1 VGGLDIGL
9 ERASMEIKYQ
19 VENDPYCIKV
29 LEKHWPNVKRYED
42 VREIRGSELP
52 TVDIIAGGV
61 PCQDVS
67 CAGKGEGIH
76 GSRSGLFFEMARI
89 IEEARPRYVIIEN
102 VPALVRRGLDIIGE
116 ELRLRGYRTLRP
128 LLIEAASVG
137 APHKRERIFIV
148 AIRRED
154 VDDTQSIGRNNGQS
168 TDKGENKGKI
178 NTPGYTGKMPAMAVR
193 LPESD
198 LNSDTNGDGRKRWAI
213 SDQSRK
219 EGNDIN
225 GICEE
230 VAVPEGARQR
240 EHGGK
245 VHAVTE
251 PYGFSI
257 EGLSEW
263 WSVEPCFCRVVG
275 RCPSR
280 VDRLRG
286 LGNIV
291 VPHVAEMVGRLVIDL
306 DKIING
312 E

>member
-1 VGGLDIGL
+1 LIISLTVGSLFSGVGGLDIGL

-137 APHKRERIFIV
+137 APHKRERIFII
-148 AIRRED
+148 AI
-154 VDDTQSIGRNNGQS
+154 
-168 TDKGENKGKI
+168 
-178 NTPGYTGKMPAMAVR
+178 R

-198 LNSDTNGDGRKRWAI
+198 LNSDTNGDGWERGAI

-251 PYGFSI
+251 TSGFSI

-263 WSVEPCFCRVVG
+263 WAVEPCFCRVVG